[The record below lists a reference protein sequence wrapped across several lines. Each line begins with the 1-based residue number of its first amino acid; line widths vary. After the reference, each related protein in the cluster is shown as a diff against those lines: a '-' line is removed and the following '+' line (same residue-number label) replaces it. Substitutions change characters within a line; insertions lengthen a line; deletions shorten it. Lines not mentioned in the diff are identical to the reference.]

1 MRIEWTEPAL
11 SDLADLRDY
20 IARDSEENAVRFVG
34 RLIHSVEKLSA
45 FPQMGRRVPEAQ
57 DETIRELLFQNYR
70 VLYRIDPT
78 AIRILTILHGKQDLA
93 GRSPKPWERR

>member
-20 IARDSEENAVRFVG
+20 IARDSEENAVGFVG
-34 RLIHSVEKLSA
+34 RLIESVEKLSA

-57 DETIRELLFQNYR
+57 DEAIRELLFQSYR
-70 VLYRIDPT
+70 VLYRIDPA
-78 AIRILTILHGKQDLA
+78 AIRILTVFHGKRDLA
-93 GRSPKPWERR
+93 GRSPKPWERW